1 MKLNTTLK
9 TVLIFEVRVCTGLL
23 HHHHRPFLEKESSK
37 WHTGSCFDKWTEVIT
52 MLNLFKVLRL
62 SWDNPR
68 CVYRLGKELTES
80 SPKKDL
86 EVLMNKSWMW
96 SSSMHLQAV
105 RPTVFW
111 AVKTE
116 GWPGKGKR
124 LTPSALSLWGLMG
137 SSASRL
143 GVSSARKMWSS
154 WSWSRRGHK
163 NYQRAGAPL
172 LWRKAEG
179 AEIV

>member
-1 MKLNTTLK
+1 MKLNTTQK
-9 TVLIFEVRVCTGLL
+9 TVIIFEVRVCTGLL
-23 HHHHRPFLEKESSK
+23 HHHHRPFLEKGSSK
-37 WHTGSCFDKWTEVIT
+37 WQTGSCFDKWTGVIT

-80 SPKKDL
+80 IPKKDL

-96 SSSMHLQAV
+96 SSSTHLQAV
-105 RPTVFW
+105 KPTVFW

-124 LTPSALSLWGLMG
+124 LTPSALSLWGLVG
-137 SSASRL
+137 SSASTGLGSPVQERCGALETGPEEGTKTIRGLEPLFFEERL
-143 GVSSARKMWSS
+143 R
-154 WSWSRRGHK
+154 
-163 NYQRAGAPL
+163 
-172 LWRKAEG
+172 
-179 AEIV
+179 